1 MKLEVVL
8 RPQAETDLTVAIRWY
23 QEKNPGLG
31 YEFRQAVERSF
42 RSIQLYP
49 YSRSVV
55 YRNVRRALVRRFPYA
70 IFYTISE
77 DEIVIL
83 ACLHVRRDPAIWP
96 RVT

>member
-8 RPQAETDLTVAIRWY
+8 RPQAESDLTVTIRWY

-31 YEFRQAVERSF
+31 YEFRPVERSF

-49 YSRSVV
+49 YSRNVV
-55 YRNVRRALVRRFPYA
+55 YRNARNALVPRFPYA

-77 DEIVIL
+77 NEIVVL

-96 RVT
+96 RAE